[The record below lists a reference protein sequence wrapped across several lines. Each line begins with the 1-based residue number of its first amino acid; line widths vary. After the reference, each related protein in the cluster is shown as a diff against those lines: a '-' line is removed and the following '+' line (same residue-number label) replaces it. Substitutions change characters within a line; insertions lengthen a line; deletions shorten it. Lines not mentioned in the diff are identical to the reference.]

1 MERGGQAGEVYIV
14 DSMIGVFGVDED
26 NEIVEGILYRGGPE
40 EIAEAL
46 DRHRRGKL
54 TDEIEELVRRLLER
68 GYRRFIFSSRGL
80 AEDARR
86 RMKVEADFLE
96 NNRASRHIRLNL
108 ERVAVESGLVEGIP
122 QLYEMNQRISLILA
136 RRDVGKALSE
146 REATVIKAIQTL
158 EGLDRALNILSGKL
172 REWYG
177 LHFPEL
183 DRLIADHETYSAL
196 VGILGDRERMREIPE
211 GIGLDDRVRGE
222 LARASSASIGAQLS
236 AEDIEPIRGLAQN
249 LKALYEY
256 RRELEKYIS
265 ETTLEVAP
273 NLSEIAG
280 PILAARL
287 IERAGGLRRLSM
299 MPSGT
304 IQLLGAEKAMFR
316 ALKTRSKPPKHGLIF
331 QHPVVHS
338 SPRGARGV
346 SARVLASQLAVAARA
361 DALTG
366 NYIGEG
372 LRKRLEERLKTYHK

>member
-108 ERVAVESGLVEGIP
+108 ERIAVESGLVEGIP